1 MNPFQKGFLE
11 GIIPPPPMTV
21 SEWSDK
27 HRRLSSKGSSEPGPW
42 RTSRTPYLK
51 EPMNCLSVTNTDV
64 ERVVVM
70 FGAQLG
76 KTEMGINFLL
86 YTIDHCPA
94 PILCVAASLDMVKRM
109 SRQRL
114 EPAFEETPVIKAKIA
129 PQRSRDASNSMFIKE
144 YPNGILMLTGSNSPA
159 GLRSAPV
166 RYLFLDEIDSYPA
179 DASTSGGVSEG
190 DPVELAIK
198 RTSTFSRKK
207 ILMTSTPTLKE
218 FSRVENEYLTSDRR
232 KYWVPCPA
240 CNEYQVLIWGQ
251 MKWENRDASTAK
263 YECSHCGERFDESH
277 KTSMLRQ
284 GAWRAEKPMTRKTAG
299 FQMSSLYSPA
309 GWLTWPELVEEF
321 LRSKEDAPLFKTFV
335 NTRLAET
342 FDESYQSQLSA
353 EEMLEK
359 CEKYLPGTIPEDVVC
374 LVQGVDI
381 QGGGGTKDERIEV
394 STWGIAPEEH
404 MYLIQHD
411 VIYGD
416 PNQGTVWEGM
426 DILLTSEWEHPN
438 GGKLKVECCAIDTGG
453 LATNSVY
460 NYCRARKGSGVIGIK
475 GSSKAGQPAIG
486 RGSRVDLNY
495 RGKPIKGGVIV
506 YMVGSDTIKDVLY
519 SRLKF
524 NNKLHFHA
532 QTTEEYFKQFTGE
545 KKVLKKSG
553 RGTEYVQKKNQNVE
567 ALDCAVY
574 AYSALNHLYQRYP
587 RAKFFQ
593 IFANKLLNPTN
604 SNSKNTLKSKNT
616 MPKQSYVRNW

>member
-1 MNPFQKGFLE
+1 MNPFAKGFLE

-51 EPMNCLSVTNTDV
+51 EPMDCLGVTNTDV

-166 RYLFLDEIDSYPA
+166 RYLFMDETDSYNL
-179 DASTSGGVSEG
+179 DISTSGGVSEG

-232 KYWVPCPA
+232 KYFVPCPA

-284 GAWRAEKPMTRKTAG
+284 GEWRAEKPMTRKTAG

-309 GWLTWPELVEEF
+309 GWLTWPEIVEEF
-321 LRSKEDAPLFKTFV
+321 LRSKDDAPLFKTFV

-342 FDESYQSQLSA
+342 YDESYQSQLSA
-353 EEMLEK
+353 EELLEK
-359 CEKYLPGTIPEDVVC
+359 CEKYKPGTIPEEVVC
-374 LVQGVDI
+374 LVQGVDV
-381 QGGGGTKDERIEV
+381 QGGSGTKDERIEV

-416 PNQGTVWEGM
+416 PNQGTVWKGL
-426 DILLTSEWEHPN
+426 DILLTAEWSHPK
-438 GGKLKVECCAIDTGG
+438 GGTLKVDCCAIDTGG
-453 LATNSVY
+453 MATNSVY
-460 NYCRARKGSGVIGIK
+460 NYCRERKSMNVIGIK
-475 GSSKAGQPAIG
+475 GSSRPAQPAIG
-486 RGSRVDLNY
+486 RGSKVDLNY
-495 RGKPIKGGVIV
+495 KGRAIKGGATV

-524 NNKLHFHA
+524 NNKLHFHCETD
-532 QTTEEYFKQFTGE
+532 QEYFKQLTGE

-553 RGTEYVQKKNQNVE
+553 RGTEYVQKRNQKVE

-574 AYSALNHLYQRYP
+574 AYSALNHLYQRFP
-587 RAKFFQ
+587 RSKIFQ
-593 IFANKLLNPTN
+593 IFTNRLLNSAN
-604 SNSKNTLKSKNT
+604 LAKKQRLNSKKKSK
-616 MPKQSYVRNW
+616 KSYVDHW